1 MTLYTRPQL
10 AVVLAVVA
18 AAGIGLAVGR
28 WRAAHPDAVERL
40 ETFDR
45 DPATA
50 ATTDG
55 TASKAWRPAAPANR
69 TTREVSRP
77 PAAPADPPAR
87 EASGPRA
94 PATGAVASDAPTRAS
109 GDWSSRRRSL
119 PPSRPSDAPS
129 RPPSPLDVNR
139 ATEDELLQIP
149 GIGPVLAARIVA
161 ARAAGHFG
169 AVDDLRRVP
178 GLGRGRLDALRRFLI
193 ASP

>member
-10 AVVLAVVA
+10 ALVLALVA

-45 DPATA
+45 DRAPA

-55 TASKAWRPAAPANR
+55 TAGNAWRPAAP
-69 TTREVSRP
+69 
-77 PAAPADPPAR
+77 
-87 EASGPRA
+87 
-94 PATGAVASDAPTRAS
+94 TGTAASDAPTQAP
-109 GDWSSRRRSL
+109 GDRSSRRRGV
-119 PPSRPSDAPS
+119 PPPRSSEAPS
-129 RPPSPLDVNR
+129 PPPSPLDVNR

-161 ARAAGHFG
+161 ARAVGQFG